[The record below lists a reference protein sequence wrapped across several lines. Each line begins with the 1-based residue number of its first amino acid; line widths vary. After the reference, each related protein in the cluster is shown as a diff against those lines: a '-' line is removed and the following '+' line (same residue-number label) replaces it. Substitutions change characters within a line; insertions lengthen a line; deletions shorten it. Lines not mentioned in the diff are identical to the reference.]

1 MSLKEINKKLASVP
15 TPQKILLLLV
25 IGIVFSVV
33 WGYTFLKPQLG
44 RITSLKRELEKQKK
58 ALQEN
63 LKVCK
68 DIDSFKTE
76 VEKVREE
83 LLLAQAQLPTEKE
96 IPSLLTKISD
106 LGNHS
111 GLEFELFQP
120 QKESQRD
127 FYCELPISIKV
138 RGSYWNV
145 TDFFDSISALDR
157 IVNIGDIEMRNPRIE
172 EDRIFLQTTCLAT
185 TYRFQPNNPQTA
197 GEKKDGKGKK
207 E

>member
-1 MSLKEINKKLASVP
+1 MILKAINKKLASVP
-15 TPQKILLLLV
+15 TPQKILMLLV
-25 IGIVFSVV
+25 IGVVFFIV
-33 WGYTFLKPQLG
+33 WGVTFIKPQLG
-44 RITSLKRELEKQKK
+44 RITTLKRELNQQKK

-63 LKVCK
+63 LKACK
-68 DIDSFKTE
+68 DINSFKTE

-127 FYCELPISIKV
+127 FYCELPIHIKV

-145 TDFFDSISALDR
+145 TDFFDSISTLDR
-157 IVNIGDIEMRNPRIE
+157 IVNIGDIEMRSPRVE
-172 EDRIFLQTTCLAT
+172 EDHILLQTSCLAT
-185 TYRFQPNNPQTA
+185 TYRFQPKDPQEA

-207 E
+207 K